1 MEVLRLNVFYFYYQ
15 LEMSVQLWHN
25 TYGVFKHRFQIPK
38 EILCGL
44 LQSLIN

>member
-25 TYGVFKHRFQIPK
+25 TYGVFKHRSFK
-38 EILCGL
+38 FTKKFCVAYCKV
-44 LQSLIN
+44 